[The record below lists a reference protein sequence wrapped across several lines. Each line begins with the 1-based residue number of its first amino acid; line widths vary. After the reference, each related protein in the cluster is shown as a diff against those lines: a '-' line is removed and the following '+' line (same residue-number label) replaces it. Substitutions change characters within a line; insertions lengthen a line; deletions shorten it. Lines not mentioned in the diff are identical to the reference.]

1 MTHTN
6 GFVWGTVVGLGATIG
21 AMSIEPIM
29 STAPIISTVPII
41 VESVRNVLILFLT
54 SVYVFR
60 FFVTIRRAMKRGSLI
75 NPTADGFVTG
85 ISLANGFI
93 LLLSYGI
100 RVI

>member
-1 MTHTN
+1 MTHAD
-6 GFVWGTVVGLGATIG
+6 GFIWGTLVGIGATIG
-21 AMSIEPIM
+21 AMS
-29 STAPIISTVPII
+29 TAPII

-54 SVYVFR
+54 FVYLFR
-60 FFVTIRRAMKRGSLI
+60 FLVTIYRAMKHGSLI

-93 LLLSYGI
+93 LLLLYGI